1 MRRRS
6 RPRVHPFLW
15 ALFAIGLVVALA
27 LVLAACTAPDTGS
40 GLVSG
45 APGATPG
52 PTVSASP
59 TPVPTPLHPAQLAPD
74 PGSVIGWAFT
84 PLFQAIFILLAGFYK
99 VTGDIGIAIVLLTI
113 IIRAILIPL
122 YRRQLVNQRAMQMI
136 QPEIQE
142 IGRRF
147 KGDRTKQYAAQQALY
162 RERGVSPTS
171 GCLPILLQTPLL
183 YIMYQVIRDGLTNF
197 DVNPML
203 SVFDIQLFSLNCST
217 IPQHYLDA
225 AGNSILKPCIET
237 TVPWLLGLNAG
248 QPHVDAIFFGFT
260 SILAIVSALL
270 QLVQSKMTLPA
281 TNQKLDDPTTRTQR
295 QTLIIL
301 PFVFVF
307 FAKFLPAGLYIYY
320 IVSTLFGIAQQY
332 FIIGFGSLFPLFGWT
347 PPFAV
352 DHKPRFPVA
361 ASAAPTSQSR
371 AAGAPARPK
380 SDRSAIDRAASASS
394 TIKQRGRQG
403 RRGRRR

>member
-1 MRRRS
+1 
-6 RPRVHPFLW
+6 V
-15 ALFAIGLVVALA
+15 AVLV
-27 LVLAACTAPDTGS
+27 AACSPPDTGS
-40 GLVSG
+40 ALPS
-45 APGATPG
+45 GATP
-52 PTVSASP
+52 PPAASA
-59 TPVPTPLHPAQLAPD
+59 TPMPIPTPLQPAKLAPD
-74 PGSVIGWAFT
+74 PASVIGWAFT

-99 VTGDIGIAIVLLTI
+99 VTGDVGIAIVLLTI
-113 IIRAILIPL
+113 IVRAVLIPL

-136 QPEIQE
+136 QPELQE
-142 IGRRF
+142 INRRF

-203 SVFDIQLFSLNCST
+203 QVFGIQLFSLDCGT
-217 IPQHYLDA
+217 IPQYYFDGA
-225 AGNSILKPCIET
+225 NWIVKPCIET
-237 TVPWLLGLNAG
+237 TVPWLFGLNAG

-260 SILAIVSALL
+260 SILAILSAVL

-281 TNQKLDDPTTRTQR
+281 TNPKLDDPTTRTQR

-332 FIIGFGSLFPLFGWT
+332 FIIGFGSLFPIFGWT

-361 ASAAPTSQSR
+361 ASAAPTSPSR

-380 SDRSAIDRAASASS
+380 PERSAIDRAASASS

>member
-1 MRRRS
+1 
-6 RPRVHPFLW
+6 V
-15 ALFAIGLVVALA
+15 ALLGIGLILAVAV
-27 LVLAACTAPDTGS
+27 LVAACTPPDGGS
-40 GLVSG
+40 AAAIASG
-45 APGATPG
+45 ATASQD
-52 PTVSASP
+52 VSASP
-59 TPVPTPLHPAQLAPD
+59 TPEPTPLHPAALAPD

-99 VTGDIGIAIVLLTI
+99 VIGDVGIAIVLLTI
-113 IIRAILIPL
+113 VIRAILIPL
-122 YRRQLVNQRAMQMI
+122 YRKQLVNQRQMQMI

-142 IGRRF
+142 IQRRF
-147 KGDRTKQYAAQQALY
+147 KGDRNKQFSAQQALY
-162 RERGVSPTS
+162 KERGVSPTS
-171 GCLPILLQTPLL
+171 GCLPLLLQTPLL

-203 SVFDIQLFSLNCST
+203 SVFGIQLFSLNCSAT
-217 IPQHYLDA
+217 PQYYLDEL
-225 AGNSILKPCIET
+225 GHSVLKPCIET

-281 TNQKLDDPTTRTQR
+281 TNPKLDDPTTRTQR

-320 IVSTLFGIAQQY
+320 IVSTLFGIVQQY
-332 FIIGFGSLFPLFGWT
+332 FIIGFGSLFPIFGWT
-347 PPFAV
+347 PWFAR

-361 ASAAPTSQSR
+361 APAAPTSQSR
-371 AAGAPARPK
+371 AAGAPAPK
-380 SDRSAIDRAASASS
+380 SERSAIDRATSASS